1 MKNFIDVDRLGAVSA
16 CTAVSSRETKSLG
29 YLLATCCEFVGVG
42 TIAIVSR
49 TAWAI
54 GKILLWS
61 ARSRERRHLLGLSDH
76 MMKDIGVSRA
86 DAYCEYL
93 KRPWQA

>member
-1 MKNFIDVDRLGAVSA
+1 MKNFIDVDRPGTVSA
-16 CTAVSSRETKSLG
+16 CTAVSNRPAKGLDTCWQRAANSLAPG
-29 YLLATCCEFVGVG
+29 LSPSSPGRSG
-42 TIAIVSR
+42 R
-49 TAWAI
+49 
-54 GKILLWS
+54 S
-61 ARSRERRHLLGLSDH
+61 AGSWCGRQRSRERRHLLGLSDH